1 MLRCWEYRG
10 SKSMNEIKL
19 YDFQK
24 NILADTKDKN
34 KVAYYLD
41 MGLGKTFVGAE
52 KAMQYDNAIL
62 CVCQKS
68 KIADW
73 KEHFEKFYNR
83 PVFDLT
89 NKKSFANF
97 CDNQNKNIVGVI
109 NYDILF
115 RRPELSKLKAL
126 TLLLDESSLIAN
138 EKAKRSKFVLKKL
151 DAENIILLSGT
162 PTNGKYER
170 LWSQLYL
177 LGWTL
182 NKTTYW
188 NNYVNYH
195 VDTSQGFPIV
205 TIDGYKNVDRLKLK
219 MREYGCRFLKTA
231 EVFDLPEQRFVDVPV
246 VKPAQYDKF
255 IKNNIV
261 TIDGLELIGDT
272 ALTKGLYAR
281 MLCGAYCSDKIEK
294 LRTILEST
302 ENRIV
307 LFYNYNAE
315 LDLILELCR
324 NLNKSI
330 SVVNGKEKDLTAYND
345 ADNSVTL
352 VQYQS
357 GAMGLNL
364 QKASVMIF
372 YTLPWGK
379 GSCGLWEQ
387 AKKRIHRIGQHN
399 TCMYY
404 TLLCKNTIEE
414 KNLDALKHGKELTDD
429 LFKISVNT

>member
-89 NKKSFANF
+89 NKKSFADF

-162 PTNGKYER
+162 PTNGKYEH

-205 TIDGYKNVDRLKLK
+205 TVYGYK
-219 MREYGCRFLKTA
+219 T
-231 EVFDLPEQRFVDVPV
+231 
-246 VKPAQYDKF
+246 
-255 IKNNIV
+255 
-261 TIDGLELIGDT
+261 
-272 ALTKGLYAR
+272 
-281 MLCGAYCSDKIEK
+281 
-294 LRTILEST
+294 
-302 ENRIV
+302 
-307 LFYNYNAE
+307 
-315 LDLILELCR
+315 
-324 NLNKSI
+324 
-330 SVVNGKEKDLTAYND
+330 
-345 ADNSVTL
+345 
-352 VQYQS
+352 
-357 GAMGLNL
+357 
-364 QKASVMIF
+364 
-372 YTLPWGK
+372 
-379 GSCGLWEQ
+379 
-387 AKKRIHRIGQHN
+387 
-399 TCMYY
+399 
-404 TLLCKNTIEE
+404 
-414 KNLDALKHGKELTDD
+414 
-429 LFKISVNT
+429 